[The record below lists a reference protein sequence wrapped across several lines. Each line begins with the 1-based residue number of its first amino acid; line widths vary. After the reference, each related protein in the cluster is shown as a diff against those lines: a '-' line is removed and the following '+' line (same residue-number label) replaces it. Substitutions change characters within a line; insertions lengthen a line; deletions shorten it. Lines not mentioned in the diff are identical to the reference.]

1 MFFNSAWARASEH
14 LKRALNAPGAY
25 SRYSGFGIRNQRA

>member
-14 LKRALNAPGAY
+14 LKQALNAPGAY
-25 SRYSGFGIRNQRA
+25 PRTVAGVRNQRA